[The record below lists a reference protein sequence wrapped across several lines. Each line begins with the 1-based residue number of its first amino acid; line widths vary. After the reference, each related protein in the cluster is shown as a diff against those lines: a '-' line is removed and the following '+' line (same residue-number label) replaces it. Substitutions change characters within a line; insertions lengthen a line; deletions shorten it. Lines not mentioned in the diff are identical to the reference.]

1 MLITIKDD
9 DRGIEMS
16 LMVEPYFDDLGRYVQ
31 TNRVW
36 LLSGLVSFGDCLEPL
51 NVMHNGRSSGLWI
64 EEKYRAEIEEQ
75 VRAEIERRHASR
87 EDA

>member
-31 TNRVW
+31 PNRVW
-36 LLSGLVSFGDCLEPL
+36 LVGGLVWFGDVAEP
-51 NVMHNGRSSGLWI
+51 MDMPHDGRIAGRWI
-64 EEKYRAEIEEQ
+64 ETKYRDEIDRE
-75 VRAEIERRHASR
+75 VRREIERRCETVES
-87 EDA
+87 